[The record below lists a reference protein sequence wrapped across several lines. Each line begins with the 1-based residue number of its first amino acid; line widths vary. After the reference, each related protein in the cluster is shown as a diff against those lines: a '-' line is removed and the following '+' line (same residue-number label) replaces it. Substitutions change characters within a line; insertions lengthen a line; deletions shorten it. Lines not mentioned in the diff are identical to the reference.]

1 MRGEAQQRIATFRIH
16 HSEFRIPNYRMNET
30 TAIGMMSGSSLDGLD
45 IALVKF
51 NEDGER
57 YNFQILAAETLP
69 YPEYWTRQ
77 LSEAFHKQPE
87 DLVQLDKDY
96 GKYLG
101 EQVLAFAQK
110 HNAHPDFVASH
121 GHTIFHKPE
130 QHYTLQ
136 IGDGQEL
143 AKACG
148 FTVINDFRSKDV
160 SKGGQGAPLVPI
172 GDKLLFGNYEI
183 CLNIGGIAN
192 VSYDEDGQRIAY
204 DLCIANQA
212 LNYLAQ
218 MKALPY
224 DRDGQLARSGEV
236 DMDLLKR
243 LNRHPFYGQLPPKSL
258 GREFFE
264 ANQKGL
270 LDDCGAFDR
279 LRHPSSQQV
288 LSVEDMLATFVE
300 HIALQIAL
308 GISHLSKGKIL
319 VTGGGARNQFLM
331 ERLQAR
337 TSHEVV
343 IPDKMTI
350 DYKEALVFAFLGL
363 LRMEDKTNVL
373 SSVTGAE
380 SDSCS
385 GRIWKYNG

>member
-1 MRGEAQQRIATFRIH
+1 MRT
-16 HSEFRIPNYRMNET
+16 T
-30 TAIGMMSGSSLDGLD
+30 TAIGLMSGSSLDGLD
-45 IALVKF
+45 IALVRFQEVEGK
-51 NEDGER
+51 
-57 YNFQILAAETLP
+57 YNFQIRQAETLP
-69 YPEYWTRQ
+69 YPEYWTQQ

-101 EQVLAFAQK
+101 EQVLAFTKK
-110 HNAHPDFVASH
+110 HNASPDFVASH

-148 FTVINDFRSKDV
+148 FTVINDFRSEDV

-172 GDKLLFGNYEI
+172 GDKLLFSDYEI
-183 CLNIGGIAN
+183 CLNIGGITN
-192 VSYDEDGQRIAY
+192 VSYDEDGKRIAY

-212 LNYLAQ
+212 LNYLAN
-218 MKALPY
+218 MKGFPY

-243 LNRHPFYGQLPPKSL
+243 LNKHPFYGQLPPKSL

-264 ANQKGL
+264 ENQKDL
-270 LDDCGAFDR
+270 LKDM
-279 LRHPSSQQV
+279 P
-288 LSVEDMLATFVE
+288 VEDMLATFVE

-308 GISHLSKGKIL
+308 GVSHLPKGKIL
-319 VTGGGARNQFLM
+319 VTGGGARNKFLM

-337 TSHEVV
+337 SSHEVV
-343 IPDKMTI
+343 IPDKMII

-363 LRMEDKTNVL
+363 LRTEGKTNVL
-373 SSVTGAE
+373 ASVTGAE

-385 GRIWKYNG
+385 GRIWKP

>member
-1 MRGEAQQRIATFRIH
+1 MRT
-16 HSEFRIPNYRMNET
+16 T
-30 TAIGMMSGSSLDGLD
+30 TAIGLMSGSSLDGLD

-51 NEDGER
+51 DEDSGR
-57 YNFQILAAETLP
+57 YAFQILQAETLP
-69 YPEYWTRQ
+69 YPEYWTKQ

-101 EQVLAFAQK
+101 EQVLAFAKK
-110 HNAHPDFVASH
+110 HNATPDFVASH
-121 GHTIFHKPE
+121 GHTIFHRPE
-130 QHYTLQ
+130 EHYTLQ

-143 AKACG
+143 SKACG
-148 FTVINDFRSKDV
+148 FTVINDFRSEDV

-172 GDKLLFGNYEI
+172 GDKLLFNDYEI
-183 CLNIGGIAN
+183 CLNVGGIAN

-224 DRDGQLARSGEV
+224 DHDGQLARSGEV
-236 DMDLLKR
+236 DMDLLKH
-243 LNRHPFYGQLPPKSL
+243 LNRHSFYGQLPPKSL

-264 ANQKGL
+264 ANQKEL
-270 LDDCGAFDR
+270 LKD
-279 LRHPSSQQV
+279 
-288 LSVEDMLATFVE
+288 LSVEDMLATFTE

-308 GISHLSKGKIL
+308 GVSHLPKGKIL
-319 VTGGGARNQFLM
+319 VTGGGARNKFLI

-343 IPDKMTI
+343 IPDKMI
-350 DYKEALVFAFLGL
+350 VDYKEALVFAFLGL
-363 LRMEDKTNVL
+363 LRLEGKTNVL
-373 SSVTGAE
+373 ASVTGAD

-385 GRIWKYNG
+385 GRIWKPC

>member
-1 MRGEAQQRIATFRIH
+1 MRT
-16 HSEFRIPNYRMNET
+16 T
-30 TAIGMMSGSSLDGLD
+30 TAIGLMSGSSLDGLD
-45 IALVKF
+45 IALVRF
-51 NEDGER
+51 QEENDSYR
-57 YNFQILAAETLP
+57 FQILEAETLP
-69 YPEYWTRQ
+69 YPEYWTKQ

-101 EQVLAFAQK
+101 EQVLAFAKK
-110 HNAHPDFVASH
+110 HNATPDFVASH
-121 GHTIFHKPE
+121 GHTIFHRPE
-130 QHYTLQ
+130 EHYTLQ

-143 AKACG
+143 ANACG
-148 FTVINDFRSKDV
+148 FNVINDFRTEDV

-172 GDKLLFGNYEI
+172 GDKLLFGDYEI

-192 VSYDEDGQRIAY
+192 LSYDEDGKRIAY

-212 LNYLAQ
+212 LNYLAN
-218 MKALPY
+218 MNGLNY
-224 DRDGQLARSGEV
+224 DKDGTLARSGEV
-236 DMDLLKR
+236 DMDLLKK

-264 ANQKGL
+264 ANQIDVLK
-270 LDDCGAFDR
+270 D
-279 LRHPSSQQV
+279 

-308 GISHLSKGKIL
+308 PISFLPKGKIL
-319 VTGGGARNQFLM
+319 CTGGGARNKFLI

-337 TSHEVV
+337 TKHEVV
-343 IPDKMTI
+343 VPEKQII
-350 DYKEALVFAFLGL
+350 DYKEALVFALLGM
-363 LRMEDKTNVL
+363 LRLEGKTNVL
-373 SSVTGAE
+373 ASVTGAE

-385 GRIWKYNG
+385 GRIWKNN

>member
-1 MRGEAQQRIATFRIH
+1 MK
-16 HSEFRIPNYRMNET
+16 ET
-30 TAIGMMSGSSLDGLD
+30 IAIGLMSGSSLDGLD

-51 NEDGER
+51 NDDGER
-57 YNFQILAAETLP
+57 YNFHILAAETLP
-69 YPEYWTRQ
+69 YSEYWTHQ
-77 LSEAFHKQPE
+77 LSEAFHKRPE

-101 EQVLAFAQK
+101 EQVLAFAKK

-121 GHTIFHKPE
+121 GHTIFHRPE
-130 QHYTLQ
+130 EHYTLQ

-143 AKACG
+143 SKACV
-148 FTVINDFRSKDV
+148 FTVINDFRSEDV

-172 GDKLLFGNYEI
+172 GDKLLFGDYEI

-192 VSYDEDGQRIAY
+192 VSYDEDGKRIAY

-218 MKALPY
+218 MKGLPY
-224 DRDGQLARSGEV
+224 DRDGVLARNGEV
-236 DMDLLKR
+236 DMDLLKK

-264 ANQKGL
+264 ANQKDL
-270 LDDCGAFDR
+270 LKD
-279 LRHPSSQQV
+279 
-288 LSVEDMLATFVE
+288 LSIEDMLATFVE

-308 GISHLSKGKIL
+308 GVSHLPKGKIL

-337 TSHEVV
+337 SSHEVV
-343 IPDKMTI
+343 IPNKMTI

-363 LRMEDKTNVL
+363 LRMEGKTNVL

-385 GRIWKYNG
+385 GRIWKYNR

>member
-1 MRGEAQQRIATFRIH
+1 MK
-16 HSEFRIPNYRMNET
+16 ET

-45 IALVKF
+45 IALVRFQEENDK
-51 NEDGER
+51 
-57 YNFQILAAETLP
+57 YCFQILEAETLP
-69 YPEYWTRQ
+69 YPEYWAEQ

-101 EQVLAFAQK
+101 EQVLAFSKK
-110 HNAHPDFVASH
+110 HNATPDFVASH
-121 GHTIFHKPE
+121 GHTIFHRPE
-130 QHYTLQ
+130 ERYTLQ

-143 AKACG
+143 AKTCG
-148 FTVINDFRSKDV
+148 FTVINDFRSEDV

-172 GDKLLFGNYEI
+172 GDKLLFGDYEI

-192 VSYDEDGQRIAY
+192 VSYDENGKRIAY

-212 LNYLAQ
+212 LNYLAN
-218 MKALPY
+218 MNGLNY
-224 DRDGQLARSGEV
+224 DKDGTLARSGEV
-236 DMDLLKR
+236 DMDLLKK

-264 ANQKGL
+264 ANQIDVLK
-270 LDDCGAFDR
+270 D
-279 LRHPSSQQV
+279 

-308 GISHLSKGKIL
+308 PISFLPKGKIL
-319 VTGGGARNQFLM
+319 CTGGGARNKFLI

-337 TSHEVV
+337 TKHEVV
-343 IPDKMTI
+343 VPEKQII
-350 DYKEALVFAFLGL
+350 DYKEALVFAFLGM
-363 LRMEDKTNVL
+363 LRLEGKTNVL
-373 SSVTGAE
+373 ASVTGAE

-385 GRIWKYNG
+385 GRIWKIG

>member
-1 MRGEAQQRIATFRIH
+1 M
-16 HSEFRIPNYRMNET
+16 
-30 TAIGMMSGSSLDGLD
+30 DGLD

-51 NEDGER
+51 NEENDKYR
-57 YNFQILAAETLP
+57 FQILEAETLP
-69 YPEYWTRQ
+69 YPDHWKTQ
-77 LSEAFHKQPE
+77 LAEAFHKRPE

-96 GKYLG
+96 GRYLG
-101 EQVLAFAQK
+101 EQVSAFAKK
-110 HNAHPDFVASH
+110 HNASPDFVASH
-121 GHTIFHKPE
+121 GHTIFHRPE
-130 QHYTLQ
+130 EHYTLQ

-148 FTVINDFRSKDV
+148 FTVINDFRSEDV

-172 GDKLLFGNYEI
+172 GDKLLFSDYEI

-192 VSYDEDGQRIAY
+192 LSYDENGQRIAY

-218 MKALPY
+218 MNGLDY
-224 DRDGQLARSGEV
+224 DRDGELARSGEV
-236 DMDLLKR
+236 SHDLLKK
-243 LNRHPFYGQLPPKSL
+243 LNNLPFFIQEPPKSL

-264 ANQKGL
+264 TYQKDL
-270 LDDCGAFDR
+270 LDCGTAG
-279 LRHPSSQQV
+279 HHSIA
-288 LSVEDMLATFVE
+288 DMLATFVE

-308 GISHLSKGKIL
+308 PISFLPKGKIL
-319 VTGGGARNQFLM
+319 CTGGGTRNKFLI

-337 TSHEVV
+337 TKHEVV
-343 IPDKMTI
+343 VPEKMII

-363 LRMEDKTNVL
+363 LRLGGKTNVL
-373 SSVTGAE
+373 ASVTGAE

-385 GRIWKYNG
+385 GRIWR

>member
-1 MRGEAQQRIATFRIH
+1 MRT
-16 HSEFRIPNYRMNET
+16 T
-30 TAIGMMSGSSLDGLD
+30 TAIGLMSGSSLDGLD
-45 IALVKF
+45 IALVRFQEENDKY
-51 NEDGER
+51 D
-57 YNFQILAAETLP
+57 FQILQSETLP
-69 YPEYWTRQ
+69 YPEYWTKQ

-87 DLVQLDKDY
+87 DLVQLDKGY

-101 EQVLAFAQK
+101 EQVQAFAKK
-110 HNAHPDFVASH
+110 HNATPDFVASH
-121 GHTIFHKPE
+121 GHTIFHRPE
-130 QHYTLQ
+130 EHYTLQ

-143 AKACG
+143 ANACG
-148 FTVINDFRSKDV
+148 FTVINDFRTEDV

-172 GDKLLFGNYEI
+172 GDKMLFSDYEI

-192 VSYDEDGQRIAY
+192 VSYDEDGKRIAY

-218 MKALPY
+218 MKGLPY
-224 DRDGQLARSGEV
+224 DRDGALARSGEV
-236 DMDLLKR
+236 EMDLLKH

-264 ANQKGL
+264 ANQKDL
-270 LDDCGAFDR
+270 LKD
-279 LRHPSSQQV
+279 
-288 LSVEDMLATFVE
+288 LSVEDMLATFTE

-308 GISHLSKGKIL
+308 GVSHLSKGKIL
-319 VTGGGARNQFLM
+319 VTGGGARNKFLT

-343 IPDKMTI
+343 IPDKMII

-363 LRMEDKTNVL
+363 LRMEGKTNVL
-373 SSVTGAE
+373 ASVTGAE

-385 GRIWKYNG
+385 GQIWKPYPLVSKKRPKHVF

>member
-1 MRGEAQQRIATFRIH
+1 MRT
-16 HSEFRIPNYRMNET
+16 T
-30 TAIGMMSGSSLDGLD
+30 TAIGLMSGSSLDGLD
-45 IALVKF
+45 IALVRFHEENDKY
-51 NEDGER
+51 G
-57 YNFQILAAETLP
+57 FQILAAETLP
-69 YPEYWTRQ
+69 YPEHWSRQ

-101 EQVLAFAQK
+101 EQVLAFAKK
-110 HNAHPDFVASH
+110 HNVQPDFAASH

-148 FTVINDFRSKDV
+148 FTVINDFRSEDV

-172 GDKLLFGNYEI
+172 GDKLLFGDYEI

-192 VSYDEDGQRIAY
+192 VSYDEEGQRIAY

-212 LNYLAQ
+212 LNHLAQ
-218 MKALPY
+218 MKGFPY

-236 DMDLLKR
+236 IMDMLKR

-264 ANQKGL
+264 ENQKDL
-270 LDDCGAFDR
+270 LKD
-279 LRHPSSQQV
+279 LP
-288 LSVEDMLATFVE
+288 VEDILATFVE

-308 GISHLSKGKIL
+308 GVSHLPKGKIL
-319 VTGGGARNQFLM
+319 VTGGGARNRFLM

-337 TSHEVV
+337 SSHEVV

-373 SSVTGAE
+373 ASVTGAE

>member
-1 MRGEAQQRIATFRIH
+1 MKEI
-16 HSEFRIPNYRMNET
+16 T
-30 TAIGMMSGSSLDGLD
+30 TIGLMSGSSLDGLD
-45 IALVKF
+45 IALVRF
-51 NEDGER
+51 NEEGER
-57 YNFQILAAETLP
+57 YGFQILAAETLP
-69 YPEYWTRQ
+69 YPECWTQQ

-87 DLVQLDKDY
+87 DLKQLDKDY

-101 EQVLAFAQK
+101 EQVLAFAQR
-110 HNAHPDFVASH
+110 HNVSPDFVASH
-121 GHTIFHKPE
+121 GHTIFHRPKE
-130 QHYTLQ
+130 HYTLQ

-172 GDKLLFGNYEI
+172 GDKLLFDDYEI

-192 VSYDEDGQRIAY
+192 VSYDEDGRRIAY

-218 MKALPY
+218 LKGLDY
-224 DRDGQLARSGEV
+224 DKDGELARSGEV
-236 DMDLLKR
+236 DHSLLKK
-243 LNRHPFYGQLPPKSL
+243 LNNLPFFLQEPPKSL

-264 ANQKGL
+264 TYQKDL
-270 LDDCGAFDR
+270 LKN
-279 LRHPSSQQV
+279 

-308 GISHLSKGKIL
+308 PVSLLPKGRIL
-319 VTGGGARNQFLM
+319 CTGGGARNKYLI

-337 TSHEVV
+337 TKHEVV
-343 IPDKMTI
+343 VPEKQII

-363 LRMEDKTNVL
+363 LRMEGKTNIL
-373 SSVTGAE
+373 SSVTGAT

-385 GRIWKYNG
+385 GRIWKNG

>member
-1 MRGEAQQRIATFRIH
+1 MK
-16 HSEFRIPNYRMNET
+16 ET
-30 TAIGMMSGSSLDGLD
+30 TAIGLMSGSSLDGLD
-45 IALVKF
+45 LALVKF
-51 NEDGER
+51 KEEGEH
-57 YNFQILAAETLP
+57 YDFQILAAETLP
-69 YPEYWTRQ
+69 YPDFWKTQ
-77 LSEAFHKQPE
+77 LSKAFHKRPE

-96 GKYLG
+96 GRYLG
-101 EQVLAFAQK
+101 EQVLTFAKK
-110 HNAHPDFVASH
+110 HNATPNFVASH

-143 AKACG
+143 ARACG
-148 FTVINDFRSKDV
+148 FLVINDFRSEDV

-172 GDKLLFGNYEI
+172 GDKLLFSDYEI

-192 VSYDEDGQRIAY
+192 VSYDENGQRIAY

-212 LNYLAQ
+212 LNHLAQ
-218 MKALPY
+218 TKGLDY

-236 DMDLLKR
+236 NMDLLKR

-264 ANQKGL
+264 ENQKDL
-270 LDDCGAFDR
+270 LKD
-279 LRHPSSQQV
+279 
-288 LSVEDMLATFVE
+288 LSVEDLLATFTE

-308 GISHLSKGKIL
+308 GVSHLPKGKIL

-337 TSHEVV
+337 SSHEVV
-343 IPDKMTI
+343 IPEKTII

-363 LRMEDKTNVL
+363 LRLEGKTNVL
-373 SSVTGAE
+373 ASVTGAE

-385 GRIWKYNG
+385 GQIWR

>member
-1 MRGEAQQRIATFRIH
+1 MK
-16 HSEFRIPNYRMNET
+16 ET
-30 TAIGMMSGSSLDGLD
+30 TAIGLMSGSSLDGLD
-45 IALVKF
+45 IALVRF
-51 NEDGER
+51 QEEEDK
-57 YNFQILAAETLP
+57 YHFQILQAETLP
-69 YPEYWTRQ
+69 YPEYWTHQ
-77 LSEAFHKQPE
+77 LSEAFHKQSE

-101 EQVLAFAQK
+101 EQVLAFAKK
-110 HNAHPDFVASH
+110 HNAAPDFVASH
-121 GHTIFHKPE
+121 GHTIFHRPE
-130 QHYTLQ
+130 EHYTLQ

-148 FTVINDFRSKDV
+148 FTVINDFRSEDV

-172 GDKLLFGNYEI
+172 GDKLLFGEYEI

-192 VSYDEDGQRIAY
+192 VSYDEDGKRIAY

-218 MKALPY
+218 MKGLPY
-224 DRDGQLARSGEV
+224 DRDGELARSGQV
-236 DMDLLKR
+236 DMNLLKR
-243 LNRHPFYGQLPPKSL
+243 LNKHPFYGQFPPKSL

-264 ANQKGL
+264 ANQKELLQGL
-270 LDDCGAFDR
+270 SMPDL
-279 LRHPSSQQV
+279 
-288 LSVEDMLATFVE
+288 LATFVE

-308 GISHLSKGKIL
+308 GVSHLPKGKIL
-319 VTGGGARNQFLM
+319 VTGGGARNKYLM

-363 LRMEDKTNVL
+363 LRLEGKTNVL
-373 SSVTGAE
+373 ASVTGAE

>member
-1 MRGEAQQRIATFRIH
+1 MK
-16 HSEFRIPNYRMNET
+16 ET
-30 TAIGMMSGSSLDGLD
+30 TAIGLMSGSSLDGLD
-45 IALVKF
+45 ITLVKF
-51 NEDGER
+51 DEEGGR
-57 YNFQILAAETLP
+57 YDFQILAAETLP
-69 YPEYWTRQ
+69 YPEHWTKQ
-77 LSEAFHKQPE
+77 LSNAFHKQPK

-101 EQVLAFAQK
+101 EQVLAFAKK
-110 HNAHPDFVASH
+110 HNAQPDFVASH
-121 GHTIFHKPE
+121 GHTIFHKPDE
-130 QHYTLQ
+130 HYTLQ

-148 FTVINDFRSKDV
+148 FTVINDFRSEDV

-172 GDKLLFGNYEI
+172 GDKLLFSDYEI

-192 VSYDEDGQRIAY
+192 LSYDEGSKRIAY

-212 LNYLAQ
+212 LNYLAN
-218 MKALPY
+218 MNGLDY
-224 DRDGQLARSGEV
+224 DRDGELARSGEV
-236 DMDLLKR
+236 DMTLLKK

-264 ANQKGL
+264 ANQKELLQGL
-270 LDDCGAFDR
+270 PVPDR
-279 LRHPSSQQV
+279 
-288 LSVEDMLATFVE
+288 LATFVE

-308 GISHLSKGKIL
+308 PISFLPKGRIL
-319 VTGGGARNQFLM
+319 CTGGGARNKFLV

-337 TSHEVV
+337 TKHEVV
-343 IPDKMTI
+343 VPEKQII

-363 LRMEDKTNVL
+363 LRLEGKTNVL
-373 SSVTGAE
+373 ASVTGAE

-385 GRIWKYNG
+385 GRIWKNN

>member
-1 MRGEAQQRIATFRIH
+1 MK
-16 HSEFRIPNYRMNET
+16 ET
-30 TAIGMMSGSSLDGLD
+30 TAIGLMSGSSLDGLD

-51 NEDGER
+51 KEEGEH
-57 YNFQILAAETLP
+57 YDFQILAAETLP
-69 YPEYWTRQ
+69 YPDFWKTQ
-77 LSEAFHKQPE
+77 LSEAFHKLPE

-96 GKYLG
+96 GHYLG
-101 EQVLAFAQK
+101 EQVSTFAKK
-110 HNAHPDFVASH
+110 HNAQPEFVASH

-136 IGDGQEL
+136 IGDGKEL
-143 AKACG
+143 AKAYG
-148 FTVINDFRSKDV
+148 FTVINDFRSEDV

-172 GDKLLFGNYEI
+172 GDKLLFSDYEI

-192 VSYDEDGQRIAY
+192 VSYDENGQRIAY

-212 LNYLAQ
+212 LNHLAQ
-218 MKALPY
+218 MKGLDY

-236 DMDLLKR
+236 NMDLLKR
-243 LNRHPFYGQLPPKSL
+243 LNKHPFYGQLPPKSL

-264 ANQKGL
+264 ENQKDL
-270 LDDCGAFDR
+270 LKD
-279 LRHPSSQQV
+279 
-288 LSVEDMLATFVE
+288 LSVEDLLATFVE

-308 GISHLSKGKIL
+308 GVSHLPKGKIF

-337 TSHEVV
+337 SSHEVV
-343 IPDKMTI
+343 IPEKTII

-363 LRMEDKTNVL
+363 LRSEGKINVL
-373 SSVTGAE
+373 ASVTGAE

-385 GRIWKYNG
+385 GQIWR

>member
-1 MRGEAQQRIATFRIH
+1 M
-16 HSEFRIPNYRMNET
+16 
-30 TAIGMMSGSSLDGLD
+30 
-45 IALVKF
+45 
-51 NEDGER
+51 
-57 YNFQILAAETLP
+57 
-69 YPEYWTRQ
+69 
-77 LSEAFHKQPE
+77 
-87 DLVQLDKDY
+87 
-96 GKYLG
+96 
-101 EQVLAFAQK
+101 
-110 HNAHPDFVASH
+110 
-121 GHTIFHKPE
+121 
-130 QHYTLQ
+130 Q

-143 AKACG
+143 SKACG
-148 FTVINDFRSKDV
+148 FTVINDFRSEDV

-172 GDKLLFGNYEI
+172 GDKLLFGDYEI

-218 MKALPY
+218 MKGLPY

-243 LNRHPFYGQLPPKSL
+243 LNKHPFYGQLPPKSL

-264 ANQKGL
+264 ANQKEL
-270 LDDCGAFDR
+270 LDDCGTAGR
-279 LRHPSSQQV
+279 VTTGLPG
-288 LSVEDMLATFVE
+288 LSVPDLLATFVE

-308 GISHLSKGKIL
+308 GVSHLPKGKIL
-319 VTGGGARNQFLM
+319 VTGGGARNKFLM

-363 LRMEDKTNVL
+363 LRMEGKTNVL

-385 GRIWKYNG
+385 GRIWG

>member
-1 MRGEAQQRIATFRIH
+1 MLNAKL
-16 HSEFRIPNYRMNET
+16 
-30 TAIGMMSGSSLDGLD
+30 AIGLMSGSSLDGLD
-45 IALVKF
+45 ITLVKF
-51 NEDGER
+51 NENDER
-57 YNFQILAAETLP
+57 YDFQILQAETLP
-69 YPEYWTRQ
+69 YPEYWAQQ
-77 LSEAFHKQPE
+77 LSEAFHKQPK

-101 EQVLAFAQK
+101 EQVLAFAKK
-110 HNAHPDFVASH
+110 HNAQPDFVASH
-121 GHTIFHKPE
+121 GHTIFHRPE
-130 QHYTLQ
+130 EHYTLQ

-148 FTVINDFRSKDV
+148 FTVINDFRSEDV

-172 GDKLLFGNYEI
+172 GDKLLFSDYEM

-192 VSYDEDGQRIAY
+192 ISYDENGKRIAY

-218 MKALPY
+218 MKGLDY
-224 DRDGQLARSGEV
+224 DKDGELARSGEV
-236 DMDLLKR
+236 DHSLLKK
-243 LNRHPFYGQLPPKSL
+243 LNNLPFFLQEPPKSL

-264 ANQKGL
+264 SYQKGL
-270 LDDCGAFDR
+270 LDFGTAGT
-279 LRHPSSQQV
+279 SA

-308 GISHLSKGKIL
+308 PVSWLPKGKIL
-319 VTGGGARNQFLM
+319 CTGGGARNKYLI

-337 TSHEVV
+337 TKHEVIV
-343 IPDKMTI
+343 PDKQII

-363 LRMEDKTNVL
+363 LRLEGKTNVL

-385 GRIWKYNG
+385 GKIWNL

>member
-1 MRGEAQQRIATFRIH
+1 MK
-16 HSEFRIPNYRMNET
+16 ET
-30 TAIGMMSGSSLDGLD
+30 TTIGLMSGSSLDGLD
-45 IALVKF
+45 IALV
-51 NEDGER
+51 R
-57 YNFQILAAETLP
+57 FQEENGKYSFRILQAETLP
-69 YPEYWTRQ
+69 YPEYWTKQ

-96 GKYLG
+96 GKFLG
-101 EQVLAFAQK
+101 EQVLAFTK
-110 HNAHPDFVASH
+110 KYNITPDFVASH

-148 FTVINDFRSKDV
+148 FTVINDFRTEDV

-172 GDKLLFGNYEI
+172 GDKLLFSDYEI

-192 VSYDEDGQRIAY
+192 VSYDEDGKRIAY

-218 MKALPY
+218 MKGLPY
-224 DRDGQLARSGEV
+224 DRNGQLARSGEV

-264 ANQKGL
+264 ENQKGL
-270 LDDCGAFDR
+270 LKD
-279 LRHPSSQQV
+279 LP
-288 LSVEDMLATFVE
+288 VENMLATFVE

-308 GISHLSKGKIL
+308 GVSHLLKGKIL
-319 VTGGGARNQFLM
+319 VTGGGARNKFLM

-337 TSHEVV
+337 SSHEVI
-343 IPDKMTI
+343 IPDKMII

-363 LRMEDKTNVL
+363 LRMESKTNVL
-373 SSVTGAE
+373 ASVTGAE

-385 GRIWKYNG
+385 GRIWKYNV

>member
-1 MRGEAQQRIATFRIH
+1 MA
-16 HSEFRIPNYRMNET
+16 N
-30 TAIGMMSGSSLDGLD
+30 
-45 IALVKF
+45 
-51 NEDGER
+51 
-57 YNFQILAAETLP
+57 
-69 YPEYWTRQ
+69 
-77 LSEAFHKQPE
+77 
-87 DLVQLDKDY
+87 
-96 GKYLG
+96 
-101 EQVLAFAQK
+101 
-110 HNAHPDFVASH
+110 
-121 GHTIFHKPE
+121 
-130 QHYTLQ
+130 
-136 IGDGQEL
+136 
-143 AKACG
+143 ACG
-148 FTVINDFRSKDV
+148 FTVINDFRTEDV

-172 GDKLLFGNYEI
+172 GDKLLFGDYEI

-192 VSYDEDGQRIAY
+192 VSYDEDGKRIAY

-218 MKALPY
+218 MKGLPY

-264 ANQKGL
+264 ENQKHLFNTGPSTGS
-270 LDDCGAFDR
+270 GA
-279 LRHPSSQQV
+279 

-308 GISHLSKGKIL
+308 GVSHLPKGKIL
-319 VTGGGARNQFLM
+319 VTGGGARNKFLM

-350 DYKEALVFAFLGL
+350 DYKEALVFAFLGF
-363 LRMEDKTNVL
+363 LRMEGKTNVL

-385 GRIWKYNG
+385 GRIWKND

>member
-1 MRGEAQQRIATFRIH
+1 MRT
-16 HSEFRIPNYRMNET
+16 T
-30 TAIGMMSGSSLDGLD
+30 TAIGLMSGSSLDGLD
-45 IALVKF
+45 IALVCFHEENDK
-51 NEDGER
+51 
-57 YNFQILAAETLP
+57 YNFQILQAETLL
-69 YPEYWTRQ
+69 YPEYWTKQ

-101 EQVLAFAQK
+101 EQVLAFAKK
-110 HNAHPDFVASH
+110 HNVQPDFVASH

-148 FTVINDFRSKDV
+148 FTVINDFRSEDV

-172 GDKLLFGNYEI
+172 GDKLLFGDYEI
-183 CLNIGGIAN
+183 CLNIVGIAN
-192 VSYDEDGQRIAY
+192 VSYDEDSKRIAY

-212 LNYLAQ
+212 LNHLAQ
-218 MKALPY
+218 MKGFPY

-236 DMDLLKR
+236 IMDMLKR

-264 ANQKGL
+264 ENQKDL
-270 LDDCGAFDR
+270 LKD
-279 LRHPSSQQV
+279 LP
-288 LSVEDMLATFVE
+288 VEDMLATFVE

-308 GISHLSKGKIL
+308 GISHLPKGKIL
-319 VTGGGARNQFLM
+319 VTGGGARNKFLI

-337 TSHEVV
+337 SSHEVV
-343 IPDKMTI
+343 IPDKIII

-363 LRMEDKTNVL
+363 LRMEGKTNVL
-373 SSVTGAE
+373 ASVTGAE

-385 GRIWKYNG
+385 GRIWKSNG

>member
-1 MRGEAQQRIATFRIH
+1 
-16 HSEFRIPNYRMNET
+16 
-30 TAIGMMSGSSLDGLD
+30 MSGSSLDGLD
-45 IALVKF
+45 IALVRFQKE
-51 NEDGER
+51 NDNYG
-57 YNFQILAAETLP
+57 FQILQAETLP
-69 YPEYWTRQ
+69 YPECWVKQ

-101 EQVLAFAQK
+101 EQVIVFAKK
-110 HNAHPDFVASH
+110 HNIQPDFVASH
-121 GHTIFHKPE
+121 GHTIFHRPE
-130 QHYTLQ
+130 ERYTLQ

-148 FTVINDFRSKDV
+148 FTVINDFRSEDV

-172 GDKLLFGNYEI
+172 GDKLLFSNYEM

-192 VSYDEDGQRIAY
+192 ISYDENGKRIAY

-212 LNYLAQ
+212 LNYMAQ
-218 MKALPY
+218 MKGLGY
-224 DRDGQLARSGEV
+224 DKDGELARKGEV
-236 DMDLLKR
+236 DHSLLKK
-243 LNRHPFYGQLPPKSL
+243 LNNLPFFLQEPPKSL

-264 ANQKGL
+264 TYQKDL
-270 LDDCGAFDR
+270 LKD
-279 LRHPSSQQV
+279 
-288 LSVEDMLATFVE
+288 LSVEDLLATFVE

-308 GISHLSKGKIL
+308 PISWLPKAKIL
-319 VTGGGARNQFLM
+319 CTGGGARNKYLI

-337 TSHEVV
+337 TKHEVV
-343 IPDKMTI
+343 VPEKQII

-363 LRMEDKTNVL
+363 LRMEGKTNVL

-385 GRIWKYNG
+385 GRVWQYD